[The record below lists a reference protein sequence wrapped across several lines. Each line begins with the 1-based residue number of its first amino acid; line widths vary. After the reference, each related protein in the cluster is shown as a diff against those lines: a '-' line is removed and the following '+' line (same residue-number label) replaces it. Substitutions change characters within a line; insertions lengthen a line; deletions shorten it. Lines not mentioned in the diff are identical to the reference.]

1 MNLIK
6 AFLVWA
12 TLVRFVY
19 PRKQGQQMRESLL
32 SIGPH
37 QHIFTVKNPFR
48 LDNLTEE
55 FDYQI
60 QLMFH
65 TDLMN
70 LWMKPEATIFTIFN
84 YTTGIVDTLAN
95 NNTNSTSYKILLI
108 PLAYKDQE
116 IVSVPD
122 PQNQSADLYIVEIPN
137 FVGNQTNLI
146 YEPDPWT
153 SQNATIMLES
163 SVFQNLSLYLTSHLP
178 IQTQFEI

>member
-1 MNLIK
+1 
-6 AFLVWA
+6 
-12 TLVRFVY
+12 
-19 PRKQGQQMRESLL
+19 MRESLL

-70 LWMKPEATIFTIFN
+70 LWMKPEATIVTIFN